1 VGSPERLNCEDIRTI
16 LSDYL
21 NLDLPNEA
29 CREVENHL
37 AGCAPCDEFA
47 ENLRATVEL
56 CRRYRPAELPAPM
69 GDEARARLLAAYG
82 RMLATR
88 VTHGS

>member
-1 VGSPERLNCEDIRTI
+1 MDSPERWNCEDIHTL

-21 NLDLPNEA
+21 NLDLPA
-29 CREVENHL
+29 DTCREVENHL

-47 ENLRATVEL
+47 EGLRATVEL
-56 CRRYRPAELPAPM
+56 CRGYRPAELLAPI
-69 GDEARARLLAAYG
+69 GDEARERLLAAY
-82 RMLATR
+82 RKMLATR